1 MGKQSGLLARQRARD
16 SVNEKLVRDVIGQF
30 DLDTAILALSEV
42 YGFGYERQVRFLA
55 AWQKIREED
64 AGALLVR
71 RDPEADVK
79 QEHLDKALREIMRR
93 AKKEHDFMPFRE
105 RYPMLMEISY
115 ERK

>member
-1 MGKQSGLLARQRARD
+1 M
-16 SVNEKLVRDVIGQF
+16 
-30 DLDTAILALSEV
+30 
-42 YGFGYERQVRFLA
+42 
-55 AWQKIREED
+55 
-64 AGALLVR
+64 
-71 RDPEADVK
+71 K